1 MAWRENCP
9 MNEKLKFIAA
19 WQTEEHSISEL
30 CRQFNISRKTGYKI
44 LARYEKESVDGL
56 KPRSRAP
63 HSSPTK
69 IDKQTSKLL
78 FTTKERFPKW
88 GARKIKRWL
97 EQEHPNEAWPAASTI
112 WDMFKRN
119 GLVNPRKTRAKAPPY
134 TQPFLS
140 CSEPNRVWS
149 ADFKGQFKLG
159 TGRFCYPLT
168 ISDNYSRFLLSCKA
182 LYHPRGDIVM
192 KNFEALF
199 KEYGLPKAIRTDNGP
214 PFASPGLGGLSR
226 LSIWWLKLGIK
237 PERIKPGCPE
247 QNGRHERFHRTLKE
261 ATITPPY
268 QNLQAQQRAF
278 NRFMEEYNFERPHE
292 GINGKR
298 PGNIYRTSDKQ
309 YPTNLP
315 NVEYAKSYEVRYVRS
330 NGQIKWKGDLI
341 YVSETLHGEPVGLK
355 EIDNGIWGVYFAR
368 LKLGNINLK
377 LGRVIL

>member
-97 EQEHPNEAWPAASTI
+97 EQEHPNETWPAASTI